1 MSSYAKTDRLYI
13 FQFQVTDI
21 PPFSLARKIGAR
33 AILES
38 AHARSYYGAG
48 DRRKSKGA
56 FAHLKAP

>member
-1 MSSYAKTDRLYI
+1 MQKQTDCIYLSI
-13 FQFQVTDI
+13 PSDT